1 MVGGNIW
8 RVPLIIHHF
17 LQIWGICLKSRKFA
31 SLILGSDEFCHTFVL
46 GSENENNYNKIKSK
60 TSALQFLWQL
70 HLSYQLSEPSECDS
84 RNLELQISFAV
95 LTELSLC
102 NQPNVNLLQTF
113 PCKFYVSFILNNYQR
128 RAPHLLDSIFVFTN
142 RYAIHKL

>member
-31 SLILGSDEFCHTFVL
+31 SLILGSDEFGHTFVL
-46 GSENENNYNKIKSK
+46 GSENKKNYNKIKSK
-60 TSALQFLWQL
+60 IIALQFLWQL

-95 LTELSLC
+95 LTELSWY

-113 PCKFYVSFILNNYQR
+113 LCKFYVRYVDNYFKL
-128 RAPHLLDSIFVFTN
+128 HLLDSIFVFTN